1 MWKYLPTG
9 ETFSSRLEA
18 KMKLGHGFAN
28 RAIRYRELIL
38 INDTALAYD
47 EYTISTNP
55 EETIR
60 A

>member
-1 MWKYLPTG
+1 
-9 ETFSSRLEA
+9 
-18 KMKLGHGFAN
+18 MKLGHGFAN